1 MSVPPRVVVVTGGSA
16 GVGRATAREF
26 AQRGDRVAVIARDE
40 QRLRETEKELQELA
54 GAGLGI
60 SADVADA
67 RAVEDAAAQIESE
80 LGPIDVWVNNAM
92 ASVFGRV
99 IDLSAQEI
107 KRVTEVTYLGSV
119 HGVLTALDHMRPRN
133 RGVIVQVGSALAYRA
148 IPAQA
153 AYCAS
158 KHAIRGFVDSLRT
171 ELMEEG
177 SDVSVVS
184 VHLPALNTPQFD
196 WSRLKFNRR
205 PQPVPP
211 IFQPE
216 VAARSIVAA
225 ADHPGR
231 EVWVGG
237 PTVATILAN
246 RLAPSLLD
254 RYLARNGVKSQLT
267 EDPADPDAP
276 GNLFLTVEGDY
287 AAHGRFDDRAKP
299 RSLQADIRNRIAGLV
314 ARILP

>member
-1 MSVPPRVVVVTGGSA
+1 MSASPRVVVVTGGTA

-26 AQRGDRVAVIARDE
+26 AQRGDRVAVIAREE
-40 QRLRETEKELQELA
+40 QRVRETEKELQELA
-54 GAGLGI
+54 GVGLGI

-67 RAVEDAAAQIESE
+67 RAIEDAAARIESE

-92 ASVFGRV
+92 VSVFGRV

-119 HGVLTALDHMRPRN
+119 HGVLAALSHMRPRN
-133 RGVIVQVGSALAYRA
+133 QGVIVQVGSALAYRA

-153 AYCAS
+153 AYCAA

-171 ELMEEG
+171 ELMNEG
-177 SDVSVVS
+177 SDVNVVS
-184 VHLPALNTPQFD
+184 VHLPALNTPQFE

-211 IFQPE
+211 IYQPE

-267 EDPADPDAP
+267 EDRADPDAP
-276 GNLFLTVEGDY
+276 GNLFLTVEGDF
-287 AAHGRFDDRAKP
+287 AAHGRFDNRAKP
-299 RSLQADIRNRIAGLV
+299 RSLQADVRNRIAALV
-314 ARILP
+314 ARVLP